1 MVVVTLQPLSSG
13 KNDLSHIPHTEKRG
27 LGVTYTTGISPFI
40 DPSPSSLTP
49 LFPQLFLKL
58 KKEIFI
64 QMWLRSS
71 FPALSLPSE
80 LGSLCFFLCLHTPFL

>member
-27 LGVTYTTGISPFI
+27 LGATYTTGISPFI

-49 LFPQLFLKL
+49 LFPQTIIFKIKKRNLYTNVVAFKL
-58 KKEIFI
+58 S
-64 QMWLRSS
+64 SS
-71 FPALSLPSE
+71 FSAL
-80 LGSLCFFLCLHTPFL
+80 